1 MVSRLITTCGG
12 FLGEELWVSQV
23 IAFVIPCPYHTPQR
37 AKLMVAI
44 EYTST
49 VLMLMLSELASVGR
63 ASLAKALGRK
73 PIVADGSARRLQRG
87 GGRGRILQI
96 YAGAQSQYG

>member
-23 IAFVIPCPYHTPQR
+23 IAFVIPCQYHTPQR

-73 PIVADGSARRLQRG
+73 PIVADGSARPFQLWLQRG
-87 GGRGRILQI
+87 GG
-96 YAGAQSQYG
+96 